1 MWRKLKFQFQYSF
14 ELYQK
19 IFSRKQSTNQTKYSK
34 YKKTMSAGLN
44 HDHSLL
50 SEISDGWESVS
61 RSLGV
66 LR

>member
-1 MWRKLKFQFQYSF
+1 MWRNLKFQFQYSF

-50 SEISDGWESVS
+50 SEISDG
-61 RSLGV
+61 
-66 LR
+66 